1 MVFSGASCD
10 APRCAINFG
19 KSCAI
24 APLMEIAWSMTHK
37 HIRAKDFRILIMGFV
52 KKRINHET
60 AFAKHLAWMHKFL
73 AFSLWVLRV
82 SCRHIMQIL
91 CLVALP
97 VLLLSSCK
105 LEKREGSAKA
115 TDDEAV
121 KKAEA
126 APALPPF
133 DVKNASSL
141 VGQRLDVVKSGLEA
155 AEIRFRVIELD
166 GEPMIRTMD
175 YSPERLNFKV
185 KAGVITEVSK
195 G

>member
-1 MVFSGASCD
+1 
-10 APRCAINFG
+10 
-19 KSCAI
+19 
-24 APLMEIAWSMTHK
+24 
-37 HIRAKDFRILIMGFV
+37 
-52 KKRINHET
+52 
-60 AFAKHLAWMHKFL
+60 
-73 AFSLWVLRV
+73 
-82 SCRHIMQIL
+82 MQIL